1 MYAHRAMLVV
11 FCLLVLS
18 LTLIQA
24 QEKQVSERAAALNN
38 SLAELQ
44 KKPSDPVVQQ
54 RYLEVFPRDY
64 KSFLELF
71 DLHRELYDGV
81 DFIRIL
87 PELAKNHDAEVGNLL
102 VRLSKDA
109 HWEGDAPSY
118 LQLATATYA
127 GQHTKT
133 FVSVI
138 DQLSPSEQGNLI
150 TFLADVQNHSAYGE
164 YQAIIDHLR
173 SLGKCGLAQRFEEAR
188 KRRSQQPHG

>member
-1 MYAHRAMLVV
+1 M
-11 FCLLVLS
+11 
-18 LTLIQA
+18 
-24 QEKQVSERAAALNN
+24 
-38 SLAELQ
+38 
-44 KKPSDPVVQQ
+44 
-54 RYLEVFPRDY
+54 
-64 KSFLELF
+64 ELF

-164 YQAIIDHLR
+164 YQTSSIIYEASVRAALR
-173 SLGKCGLAQRFEEAR
+173 RGL
-188 KRRSQQPHG
+188 RRLERGAHSNRTVDGLERNE

>member
-1 MYAHRAMLVV
+1 MYAHRATLVV
-11 FCLLVLS
+11 FCLVVLS

-24 QEKQVSERAAALNN
+24 QEKQLSEPAAALNN
-38 SLAELQ
+38 ALVELQ

-54 RYLEVFPRDY
+54 RHLEVFPHDY

-109 HWEGDAPSY
+109 HWEGDAPSSFN
-118 LQLATATYA
+118 LPLPPTQ
-127 GQHTKT
+127 
-133 FVSVI
+133 VST
-138 DQLSPSEQGNLI
+138 P
-150 TFLADVQNHSAYGE
+150 
-164 YQAIIDHLR
+164 
-173 SLGKCGLAQRFEEAR
+173 
-188 KRRSQQPHG
+188 RRSCP